1 VNDGP
6 PALVSI
12 SLVTYNGMRW
22 LDACLASALAQT
34 HPAIEFVVLDNA
46 STDDTTARL
55 VAFQREHANVRL
67 IQSPENLGFAAAHN
81 RNLALARGGF
91 VCLLNQDIILDPDF
105 LKQAVGAF
113 DGDPNIAAV
122 QGKLYR
128 LGPALE
134 KSSILDTTGL
144 RMLRNRRIVSRGQ
157 GEEDSGQF
165 DQPARIFGADGPAPV
180 FRASALDQVR
190 VPRTRGGWEI
200 LDEDFFMYK
209 EDVDLAWRLL
219 LFGWDAVYTPSAVA
233 WHARGAGASGQ
244 TARALARERRRLPGW
259 IKCLSWGNQRLMQ
272 VKNEQGSLVARDL
285 LHILWKELRAFAFL
299 AIFETRCLAAVP
311 RLARMLPA
319 ARRKRAFIMKHKKRG
334 PADMAVWFQD
344 G

>member
-1 VNDGP
+1 MSDAKP
-6 PALVSI
+6 PLVSI
-12 SLVTYNGMRW
+12 SLVTFNGMRW

-34 HPAIEFVVLDNA
+34 HPSIEFVVLDNA
-46 STDDTTARL
+46 STDDTAARL
-55 VAFQREHANVRL
+55 LAFEREHAAVRL

-81 RNLALARGGF
+81 RNIELMRGDF
-91 VCLLNQDIILDPDF
+91 VCLLNQDIVLDPDF
-105 LKQAVGAF
+105 LKEAVGAF
-113 DGDPNIAAV
+113 EQNADTAAV

-128 LGPALE
+128 LGPELE
-134 KSSILDTTGL
+134 KSSIFDTTGL

-157 GEEDSGQF
+157 GEEDRGQF

-180 FRASALDQVR
+180 FRASALREVR

-219 LFGWDAVYTPSAVA
+219 LFGWNAVYAPSAVA

-244 TARALARERRRLPGW
+244 TVIAFARERRRLPGW
-259 IKCLSWGNQRLMQ
+259 VKCLSWGNQRLMQ
-272 VKNEQGSLVARDL
+272 VKNEQGSLVTRDL

-299 AIFETRCLAAVP
+299 AIFETRCLGAIP

-319 ARRKRAFIMKHKKRG
+319 ARRKRAFIMKHKRRG
-334 PADMAVWFQD
+334 SAEMAVWFQD